1 MVSILDKLSLIFRRT
16 ERKSTIT
23 REDLLLDILGAA
35 SSKAGVAVTWQTALQ
50 AASSLACARVIAEG
64 IAQVPLKLYRR
75 RPDGGADAAVD
86 HPLYS
91 VLHDS
96 VAPGITSYEWRE
108 TAGLHLALMNRSYCL
123 IRRSDAVGR
132 IPAKIELQPLEPQQV
147 TATRHDDWSIT
158 YDVTDANGNV
168 STYPSSR
175 ILHLKGPSWNSI
187 DGLDGIRLA
196 REAIGLALATEE
208 HGARQ
213 FSNGAILG
221 GILSTDAILT
231 PDQSDSLR
239 KSWESSQIGLKNAY
253 RTAVLWGGM
262 KWTPR
267 AQQNDQA
274 QWIEVRRFQVAEVC
288 RFFRVLPIMIGEAD
302 RTATYASSE
311 QMFLAHVV
319 HTLGPWFA
327 RIEQRLN
334 MQLLSADERAQ
345 GYFCRF
351 TVAGLLR
358 GSHKDRAEFY
368 RTLYGIGALNPNEI
382 RSYEELNPYDD
393 GDKYRVPMN
402 MIDPETEEKPAED
415 DTLEGAQ
422 DTVAEED
429 PEEQMQ

>member
-1 MVSILDKLSLIFRRT
+1 MRLSLLDRV
-16 ERKSTIT
+16 KSLFVAGESKSAIT
-23 REDLLLDILGAA
+23 RADLLLDLLGSAG
-35 SSKAGVAVTWQTALQ
+35 SKAGVAVTWETALQ
-50 AASSLACARVIAEG
+50 AASALACARVIAEG

-75 RPDGGADAAVD
+75 RTDGGADAAVD
-86 HPLYS
+86 HPLYT

-108 TAGLHLALMNRSYCL
+108 TAGLHLSLMNRSYCL
-123 IRRSDAVGR
+123 IRRSEAIGR
-132 IPAKIELQPLEPQQV
+132 LPATIELQPLQPQQV

-158 YDVTDANGNV
+158 YDVYDSKGQIT
-168 STYPSSR
+168 TYPASR
-175 ILHLKGPSWNSI
+175 ILHLKGPSWTSI

-239 KSWESSQIGLKNAY
+239 RSWEASQIGLKNAY

-334 MQLLSADERAQ
+334 MQLLTKQERAD
-345 GYFCRF
+345 GYFCLF

-368 RTLYGIGALNPNEI
+368 RTLYGIGALSPNEI
-382 RSYEELNPYDD
+382 RSYEDLNPYS
-393 GDKYRVPMN
+393 GGEKYRVPLN
-402 MIDPETEEKPAED
+402 MTDPGAEQPD
-415 DTLEGAQ
+415 
-422 DTVAEED
+422 ED
-429 PEEQMQ
+429 ENA

>member
-1 MVSILDKLSLIFRRT
+1 MRFPVIDRVKSFFT
-16 ERKSTIT
+16 GGERKSPIT
-23 REDLLLDILGAA
+23 RADLLLDILGSA
-35 SSKAGVAVTWQTALQ
+35 SSKAGVAVTWETALQ
-50 AASSLACARVIAEG
+50 AASALACARVIAEG
-64 IAQVPLKLYRR
+64 IAQVPLKVYRR
-75 RPDGGADAAVD
+75 RTDGGADAAVD

-123 IRRSDAVGR
+123 IRRSYAFGR
-132 IPAKIELQPLEPQQV
+132 MPATIELQPLQPQQV

-158 YDVTDANGNV
+158 YAVTDANGEIK
-168 STYPSSR
+168 TYPASM
-175 ILHLKGPSWNSI
+175 ILHLKGPSWSSI

-221 GILSTDAILT
+221 GILSTDAVLT

-239 KSWESSQIGLKNAY
+239 KSWEASQIGLKNAY

-334 MQLLSADERAQ
+334 LQLLTAAERAQ

-358 GSHKDRAEFY
+358 GSHKDRSEFY

-382 RSYEELNPYDD
+382 RSYEDLNPYAG
-393 GDKYRVPMN
+393 GDKYRVPLN
-402 MIDPETEEKPAED
+402 MTDPGAEPPAGSQED
-415 DTLEGAQ
+415 S
-422 DTVAEED
+422 
-429 PEEQMQ
+429 P

>member
-1 MVSILDKLSLIFRRT
+1 MRISIPARIKRLFSPGDS
-16 ERKSTIT
+16 KSAIT
-23 REDLLLDILGAA
+23 RADLLLDLLGAA
-35 SSKAGVAVTWQTALQ
+35 GSKAGVAVTWETALQ
-50 AASSLACARVIAEG
+50 AASALACARVIAEG

-75 RPDGGADAAVD
+75 RTDGGADAAVD
-86 HPLYS
+86 HPLYP

-96 VAPGITSYEWRE
+96 VAPGITSFEWRE

-123 IRRSDAVGR
+123 IRRSDAIGR
-132 IPAKIELQPLEPQQV
+132 LPATIELQPLQPQQV

-158 YDVTDANGNV
+158 YDVADAQGRIA
-168 STYPSSR
+168 TYPASR
-175 ILHLKGPSWNSI
+175 ILHLKGPSWTSI

-221 GILSTDAILT
+221 GILSTDAVLT

-239 KSWESSQIGLKNAY
+239 RSWEASQIGLKNAY

-334 MQLLSADERAQ
+334 LQLLTPQERTA

-382 RSYEELNPYDD
+382 RAYEDLNPYSG
-393 GDKYRVPMN
+393 GDEYRVPLN
-402 MIDPETEEKPAED
+402 MTDPSATPPD
-415 DTLEGAQ
+415 QGST
-422 DTVAEED
+422 
-429 PEEQMQ
+429 P